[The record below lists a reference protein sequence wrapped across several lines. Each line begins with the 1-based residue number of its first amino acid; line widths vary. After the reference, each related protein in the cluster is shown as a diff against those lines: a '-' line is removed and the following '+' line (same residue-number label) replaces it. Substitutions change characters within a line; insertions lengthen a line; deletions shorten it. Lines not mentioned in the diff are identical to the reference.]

1 MRGILGLQSEEL
13 WARFRFPK
21 DFFPD
26 MHLCRSIS
34 RMSAKE
40 ELKNKATPALG
51 EPKRTPLIPG
61 AVASQPTDR
70 TRNASKPVIEIA
82 HLPKADGRCEQ
93 LPKADGQRVVATDR
107 IQQDSQD
114 IAKVA
119 RAARDEPKVATSGP
133 DWKKREFY
141 VQCLI
146 AKIANESE
154 NSVIMEWDSQHDVL
168 DIRDPN
174 LFFFLRWA

>member
-1 MRGILGLQSEEL
+1 MRGILRLQSEEL

-82 HLPKADGRCEQ
+82 HLPKADGRASNSRKLMVSASSPLTESSKTVRT
-93 LPKADGQRVVATDR
+93 LPRSRELPVTNRKSR
-107 IQQDSQD
+107 
-114 IAKVA
+114 
-119 RAARDEPKVATSGP
+119 PP
-133 DWKKREFY
+133 DQIGRS
-141 VQCLI
+141 
-146 AKIANESE
+146 ESFMS
-154 NSVIMEWDSQHDVL
+154 N
-168 DIRDPN
+168 
-174 LFFFLRWA
+174 A